1 MKSRES
7 MVKHC
12 RQWVFT
18 MADLIDSLP
27 PADARLIRRMAEAAN
42 ATPEAISREI
52 IRAYLG
58 LARGAPEALPRDPM
72 ASLCVSKA
80 AGS

>member
-1 MKSRES
+1 
-7 MVKHC
+7 
-12 RQWVFT
+12 

-42 ATPEAISREI
+42 ATPEAIGREI

-72 ASLCVSKA
+72 ARLCVSKA